1 MGTESFRLFL
11 LLQLITFPSV
21 DNQQTI
27 RLSALYNHSFYSSIH
42 FALEQVNSY
51 YDLFQIHRRFSL
63 NETEGII
70 HVSLITTINSIM
82 FSFF

>member
-11 LLQLITFPSV
+11 LLFLQLIIFPPV
-21 DNQQTI
+21 DNQRII

-70 HVSLITTINSIM
+70 HVSLSNSIM
-82 FSFF
+82 M